1 MEVTET
7 NNMDH
12 VRGSLEHVIKCM
24 YDDIMK
30 RTGYNVLDRTTLV
43 DAMMKFMESHLEHA
57 YQLGMNQRVIVD
69 AREKATSGK
78 YRTCGGTRTVEA
90 QQFTDLM
97 MEKEEMRQSWPK
109 GVVENPYMMSGSW
122 GYDPNPVVMMGKE
135 AEYVMPG
142 DWIVVDGDKI
152 TKVHPY
158 RFKKNYIP
166 VEDSEAR

>member
-1 MEVTET
+1 
-7 NNMDH
+7 
-12 VRGSLEHVIKCM
+12 
-24 YDDIMK
+24 
-30 RTGYNVLDRTTLV
+30 
-43 DAMMKFMESHLEHA
+43 
-57 YQLGMNQRVIVD
+57 
-69 AREKATSGK
+69 
-78 YRTCGGTRTVEA
+78 
-90 QQFTDLM
+90 
-97 MEKEEMRQSWPK
+97 
-109 GVVENPYMMSGSW
+109 MMSGSW